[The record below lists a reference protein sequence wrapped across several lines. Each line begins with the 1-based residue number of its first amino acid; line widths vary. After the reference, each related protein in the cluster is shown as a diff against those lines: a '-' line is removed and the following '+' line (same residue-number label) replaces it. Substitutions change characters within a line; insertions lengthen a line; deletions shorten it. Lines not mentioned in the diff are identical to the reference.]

1 MEATLEKM
9 LKDVSAKDLANALS
23 TRKFPKTK
31 VKMLADQVAKMEAS
45 GDYKLHGYI
54 INGIPPFDD
63 IFTAHI
69 RTPRDKLDW
78 IIKHFINVD
87 RLGASIIIN
96 GIPAEK
102 LLDVHIAVPGR

>member
-1 MEATLEKM
+1 MDATDTMTEKDATAKGVAKALAGRNFPESKMKLLAEQVGKMEAT
-9 LKDVSAKDLANALS
+9 V
-23 TRKFPKTK
+23 
-31 VKMLADQVAKMEAS
+31 
-45 GDYKLHGYI
+45 DYKLHGYI

-78 IIKHFINVD
+78 IIKNILNVD
-87 RLGASIIIN
+87 RLGASVIIN

-102 LLDVHIAVPGR
+102 LLDVHIAVAGR